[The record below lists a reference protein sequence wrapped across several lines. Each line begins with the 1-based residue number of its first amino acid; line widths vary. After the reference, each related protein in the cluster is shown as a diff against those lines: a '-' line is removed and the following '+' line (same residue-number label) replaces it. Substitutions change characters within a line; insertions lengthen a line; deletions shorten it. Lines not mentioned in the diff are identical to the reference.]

1 MASSRFDLPQL
12 EDLGDLG
19 GKRVLVRADLNTPLR
34 SDDHGG
40 RVVADDFRIRS
51 VLPTLQFL
59 VDGGAEVVCCSH
71 LGRPK
76 GKPDPAL
83 SMDPVR
89 ERLAALAPGVGL
101 LENLRFH
108 PEETT
113 NDPAF
118 VDQLVQGYD
127 AYVND
132 AFGACHRAHASIVG
146 PPQRLPSAAGRRLAL
161 EVSTLG
167 GLLEEPDRPFVAI
180 VGGAKV
186 ADKVGVIEALAVKAD
201 QVLIGGAMAFTFLV
215 AMGHDVADSLVD
227 RDSVRTCSDLLA
239 KHGNLVIPTDATT
252 MTSDQDFGSSEGGPG
267 VPTTSGRD
275 VPAGSRGLDIG
286 PETASAYASI
296 AGSAAT
302 VLWNGPMGAFEDPRF
317 AGGTRAVAEA
327 LAASD
332 GFSVIGGGD
341 SAAAIATFGLADQ
354 VSFVSTGGGASLEL
368 IEHGDLPGI
377 AALRGDYHD

>member
-1 MASSRFDLPQL
+1 
-12 EDLGDLG
+12 
-19 GKRVLVRADLNTPLR
+19 
-34 SDDHGG
+34 
-40 RVVADDFRIRS
+40 
-51 VLPTLQFL
+51 
-59 VDGGAEVVCCSH
+59 
-71 LGRPK
+71 
-76 GKPDPAL
+76 
-83 SMDPVR
+83 
-89 ERLAALAPGVGL
+89 
-101 LENLRFH
+101 
-108 PEETT
+108 
-113 NDPAF
+113 
-118 VDQLVQGYD
+118 
-127 AYVND
+127 
-132 AFGACHRAHASIVG
+132 
-146 PPQRLPSAAGRRLAL
+146 
-161 EVSTLG
+161 
-167 GLLEEPDRPFVAI
+167 
-180 VGGAKV
+180 
-186 ADKVGVIEALAVKAD
+186 
-201 QVLIGGAMAFTFLV
+201 MAFTFLV

-227 RDSVRTCSDLLA
+227 RDSVSTCSDLLA
-239 KHGNLVIPTDATT
+239 KHGNLVIQRDATT
-252 MTSDQDFGSSEGGPG
+252 MTSDQDFGSPEGGPG

>member
-12 EDLGDLG
+12 EDLGDLR
-19 GKRVLVRADLNTPLR
+19 GKRVLVRADLNTPLSTDGEGR
-34 SDDHGG
+34 
-40 RVVADDFRIRS
+40 RVVSDDFRIRS
-51 VLPTLQFL
+51 VLPTLEFL
-59 VDGGAEVVCCSH
+59 TAAGAEVVCCSH

-76 GKPDPAL
+76 GKADPAL
-83 SMDPVR
+83 SMEPVR
-89 ERLAALAPGVGL
+89 VRLGELAPGVGL

-108 PEETT
+108 PEETA
-113 NDPAF
+113 NDPVFA
-118 VDQLVQGYD
+118 DQLVAGFD

-161 EVSTLG
+161 EVRTLG
-167 GLLEEPDRPFVAI
+167 GLLEQPERPFVAI

-227 RDSVRTCSDLLA
+227 LDSVGTCEQLLA
-239 KHGNLVIPTDATT
+239 RHGNLVIPSDATV
-252 MTSDQDFGSSEGGPG
+252 MDSDEPFGDPAGGPG
-267 VPTTSGRD
+267 LSSTAGRD

-286 PETASAYASI
+286 PETASSYAAI

-317 AGGTRAVAEA
+317 AAGTRAVAEA
-327 LAASD
+327 LAAAD

-377 AALRGDYHD
+377 AALRGDYRD